1 MDDLALQ
8 MQRLAIWVLPVLF
21 AITLHEVAHGWA
33 AEKLGD
39 KTARRLGRISLNPI
53 RHIDPVGTVLVPLLL
68 FFTSGFIFGWA
79 KPVPVTWE
87 NLRRPKRDM
96 ALVAVAGP
104 GANLLM
110 AIGWALLAKLAAGAA
125 SLSPAMAQGLV
136 LMGLAGLQINI
147 VLMVLNLLP
156 LPPLDGSRI
165 VSGILPPG
173 PERAYAQIEPYGIV
187 ILLLLMVTG
196 VLSKLLIPP
205 VLAIMRAIGHVLG
218 IA

>member
-1 MDDLALQ
+1 MGELAGQ
-8 MQRLAIWVLPVLF
+8 MQKLAVWVLPVLF

-68 FFTSGFIFGWA
+68 FFAGGFIFGWA
-79 KPVPVTWE
+79 RPVPVTWA
-87 NLRRPKRDM
+87 NLRQPKRDM
-96 ALVAVAGP
+96 ALVAAAGP
-104 GANLLM
+104 TANLLM
-110 AIGWALLAKLAAGAA
+110 GFGWALLAKLAAEA
-125 SLSPAMAQGLV
+125 SLSPTLAQGLV
-136 LMGLAGLQINI
+136 MMGIAGLQINI

-165 VSGILPPG
+165 VSSLLPPG
-173 PERAYAQIEPYGIV
+173 PERAYSRIEPYGIV
-187 ILLLLMVTG
+187 ILLAMMVTG
-196 VLSKLLIPP
+196 ILGKLLIPP
-205 VLAIMRAIGHVLG
+205 VLAIMRSIGHILG

>member
-8 MQRLAIWVLPVLF
+8 LQRLAIWVLPVLF

-110 AIGWALLAKLAAGAA
+110 GIGWALLAKLAAGAA

-165 VSGILPPG
+165 VSGVLPPG

-196 VLSKLLIPP
+196 VLGKLLIPP

>member
-1 MDDLALQ
+1 MGGLAAQ
-8 MQRLAIWVLPVLF
+8 MQTLAVWVLPVLF

-39 KTARRLGRISLNPI
+39 RTARRLGRISLNPV

-68 FFTSGFIFGWA
+68 FFSGGFIFGWA

-110 AIGWALLAKLAAGAA
+110 AVAWALLAKTAAE
-125 SLSPAMAQGLV
+125 LPVFSPSVAQGLV

-165 VSGILPPG
+165 VSGVLPPG
-173 PERAYAQIEPYGIV
+173 PERAYARIEPYGIV
-187 ILLLLMVTG
+187 ILLVLMVSG
-196 VLSKLLIPP
+196 VLGKLLIPP
-205 VLAIMRAIGHVLG
+205 VLAIMRAIAQILG

>member
-33 AEKLGD
+33 AERLGD

-125 SLSPAMAQGLV
+125 SLSPTMAQGLV

-165 VSGILPPG
+165 VSGVLPPG

-196 VLSKLLIPP
+196 VLGKLLIPP